1 MLPLD
6 YLEKKT
12 YTNKIVQM
20 YQKLNTDL
28 VNNIIKH
35 LKNTGDINTYTKAQ
49 MRNLAKRGG
58 KEVLIEALKK
68 TNSLSAKRKKEL
80 VELFSEIAKE
90 NIESYKELY
99 DYRNVELALTK
110 SQLNILSSAVKMTD
124 KELKNFTKT
133 IAFKSQNE
141 YVKAIDKM
149 YFQVVTGGIDFNTAF
164 RKTTN
169 ELAEKGIT
177 LTTKNGTNRSL
188 EASVR
193 QNVLTGIRKTVIEIN
208 NDIGEQLGCDGVQIN
223 ITPNCRP
230 DHQVINGRKFKTNS
244 KEWKNNKHLLD
255 DYNCQHYPTPIIYG
269 IEKNLYTNKQ
279 IKKANSRE
287 IEYNG
292 EKIPY
297 YEATQKQRALE
308 REVRNAKK
316 TYLNNPTTENKAKVT
331 NAQAKVRKYCNET
344 KLERQ
349 YDREYY
355 AQYNK

>member
-6 YLEKKT
+6 YLEKKI
-12 YTNKIVQM
+12 YTNKIVKM
-20 YQKLNTDL
+20 YQELNTSL
-28 VNNIIKH
+28 VNDIIRH

-58 KEVLIEALKK
+58 KEVFLEALKK
-68 TNSLSAKRKKEL
+68 TNQLSAERKKEL
-80 VELFSEIAKE
+80 TNLFAEIAEE

-99 DYRNVELALTK
+99 DYRGVELALTK

-124 KELKNFTKT
+124 KKLKNFTKT
-133 IAFKSQNE
+133 IAFKSQQE
-141 YVKAIDKM
+141 FVKAVDKM
-149 YFQVVTGGIDFNTAF
+149 YFQVATGGIDFNTAF

-177 LTTKNGTNRSL
+177 LKMKNGQNRSL

-193 QNVLTGIRKTVIEIN
+193 QNVLTGIRYSVQEIN
-208 NDIGEQLGCDGVQIN
+208 EDVGKQLDCDGVQIN
-223 ITPNCRP
+223 ISPNCRP
-230 DHQVINGRKFKTNS
+230 DHQVINGKKFRTKS
-244 KEWKNNKHLLD
+244 KEWQNNKHLLD
-255 DYNCQHYPTPIIYG
+255 DYNCQHYATPIIYD
-269 IEKNLYTNKQ
+269 IEKNIYSKSEIN
-279 IKKANSRE
+279 KANKKTV
-287 IEYNG
+287 EYDG
-292 EKIPY
+292 EEIPY

-316 TYLNNPTTENKAKVT
+316 TYLSSPTTENKAKVT

-344 KLERQ
+344 GLERQ

-355 AQYNK
+355 AQYNT